1 MPLIRFALT
10 LLVSLLPGLALAA
23 AAPLQDASQLFHQ
36 GKNTQ
41 ALEKVNGYLA
51 GNAKDPQ
58 GRFLKGLIL
67 AEMNRAPEAIKTFTE
82 LTDDYPDLPEPYNNL
97 AVLYAAQEQYEQA
110 KNSLEKAIHT
120 NPTYATAHE
129 NLGDIYAKM
138 ASQAYNK
145 ALQLDKSNTSAQMK
159 LALVKD
165 LFTPTGLEKAKP
177 NKQPG
182 KQHNPVKTAAVVLA
196 KDRTPATEATPAV
209 ATKPASTEKIDSG
222 TDQANTAVEKIIK
235 DWAAAW
241 SSRDVAAYLA
251 FYAANFAPPQG
262 MTRPAWEALRKQR
275 LSAPEY
281 IRVAVSDFKI
291 QRNGNRASA
300 TFRERYESNILK
312 VNTGKALTLELQD
325 EVWKIVAE
333 K

>member
-97 AVLYAAQEQYEQA
+97 AVLYAAQGQYEQA

-165 LFTPTGLEKAKP
+165 LFTPTGLEK
-177 NKQPG
+177 
-182 KQHNPVKTAAVVLA
+182 VL
-196 KDRTPATEATPAV
+196 
-209 ATKPASTEKIDSG
+209 
-222 TDQANTAVEKIIK
+222 DQ
-235 DWAAAW
+235 
-241 SSRDVAAYLA
+241 
-251 FYAANFAPPQG
+251 G
-262 MTRPAWEALRKQR
+262 
-275 LSAPEY
+275 
-281 IRVAVSDFKI
+281 
-291 QRNGNRASA
+291 
-300 TFRERYESNILK
+300 
-312 VNTGKALTLELQD
+312 
-325 EVWKIVAE
+325 
-333 K
+333 